1 MRILDE
7 RKQAK
12 QAAVEDSIRKS
23 IENHADLMEHQAQ
36 LAIASGDTE
45 AYVDCLEIVE
55 ALHNAGSHEKAEA
68 LLERIKATLAK
79 PDADEAEAFVA
90 SAVTTDK
97 RDLGKDG
104 EAGKAK
110 RGGPK

>member
-12 QAAVEDSIRKS
+12 QAAVEDSIRQS
-23 IENHADLMEHQAQ
+23 IENHAELLEHQAQ
-36 LAIASGDTE
+36 LAVANGDPE

-68 LLERIKATLAK
+68 LLGRIKATLAK
-79 PDADEAEAFVA
+79 PDADEAEDFV
-90 SAVTTDK
+90 SAAIPTDK
-97 RDLGKDG
+97 RDLGK
-104 EAGKAK
+104 AAK
-110 RGGPK
+110 GGPK

>member
-1 MRILDE
+1 MRLLDE
-7 RKQAK
+7 RKQAR

-36 LAIASGDTE
+36 LAMANGDTE

-55 ALHNAGSHEKAEA
+55 ALHNAGAHEKAEA
-68 LLERIKATLAK
+68 LLGRIKATLAK

-90 SAVTTDK
+90 STVTTDK
-97 RDLGKDG
+97 RDLGKA
-104 EAGKAK
+104 EV

>member
-12 QAAVEDSIRKS
+12 QAAVEDSIRQS
-23 IENHADLMEHQAQ
+23 IENHAELLEHQAQ
-36 LAIASGDTE
+36 LAVASGDAE

-68 LLERIKATLAK
+68 LLGRIKATLAK
-79 PDADEAEAFVA
+79 TDADEAEAFV
-90 SAVTTDK
+90 SAAVATEK
-97 RDLGKDG
+97 RDI
-104 EAGKAK
+104 GKAP

>member
-1 MRILDE
+1 MRVLDE

-23 IENHADLMEHQAQ
+23 IENHAELLEHQAR
-36 LAIASGDTE
+36 LAVANGDPE

-68 LLERIKATLAK
+68 LLGRIKATLAK
-79 PDADEAEAFVA
+79 GDADEAEAFVA
-90 SAVTTDK
+90 TVVPSEK
-97 RDLGKDG
+97 RELGRP
-104 EAGKAK
+104 AL
-110 RGGPK
+110 RGGRK